1 MTPSQKATL
10 KEHIIGLVQFFEQEG
25 YSLKPYPK
33 VVFKEDNG
41 VEGITEPTGNY
52 QPGTNTLN
60 LYCNGRHIKDVLNT
74 ASHELWHKHQ
84 DVQGKLSPEKLGES
98 ENYTDGNDYLK
109 EIEHEAFKM
118 GNVLRRKYTES
129 LKN

>member
-1 MTPSQKATL
+1 MTTSQKATL
-10 KEHIIGLVQFFEQEG
+10 KEHILGLVQFFEKEG
-25 YSLKPYPK
+25 YNLKPYPK
-33 VVFKEDNG
+33 VVFHETNDPDDIKA
-41 VEGITEPTGNY
+41 PTGNY

-60 LYCNGRHIKDVLNT
+60 LYCNGRHAKDVLNT

-84 DVQGKLSPEKLGES
+84 DVTGKLSPEKLGES
-98 ENYTDGNDYLK
+98 ENYTNGNDYLK

-129 LKN
+129 LEK